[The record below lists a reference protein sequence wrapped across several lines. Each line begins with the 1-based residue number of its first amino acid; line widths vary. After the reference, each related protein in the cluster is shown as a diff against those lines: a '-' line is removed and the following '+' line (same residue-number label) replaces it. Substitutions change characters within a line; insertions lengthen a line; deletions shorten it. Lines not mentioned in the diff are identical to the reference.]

1 MHLRRQPPRT
11 VNRSHH
17 CDLIILL
24 PNLHP
29 NRMNRRIFPVLP
41 PHMQNAI
48 LHIGSGNLMISFDS
62 FARSFLIDSIA
73 IINVKTSGSTKLII
87 PTSRMFGSSLSRTQW
102 GTSPTLFRNLFR
114 SSHTLVYDFIS
125 CQLAALQNIERCFK
139 LVVATI
145 IC

>member
-1 MHLRRQPPRT
+1 MHLIRQPPRT

-17 CDLIILL
+17 CNLRILL
-24 PNLHP
+24 PNLDP
-29 NRMNRRIFPVLP
+29 DRMNRRIFPVLP

-62 FARSFLIDSIA
+62 FARSFLVDSIA
-73 IINVKTSGSTKLII
+73 IIDVEASSSAKPII
-87 PTSRMFGSSLSRTQW
+87 PTSRMFGSSLSRTQR

-114 SSHTLVYDFIS
+114 SSHALVYDFIS
-125 CQLAALQNIERCFK
+125 CQLAASQNIERCFK

-145 IC
+145 TC